1 MTDLFELNH
10 NCQSSD
16 LDLESVEDQKE
27 DEKLAIQ
34 SIYGDDALCE
44 SIPGKLWE
52 IKLQL
57 PQLEGLLLQQMQKS
71 SNSKSKSKPGPTLK
85 ELQQDSNVCQWFLR
99 FVNHTSLKSKLVKNI
114 FPEEITMYSE
124 NSRPRDFK
132 NDLEIDLILFLENF
146 TKK

>member
-1 MTDLFELNH
+1 MNITFFFKFQAFESLMTDLFELNH
-10 NCQSSD
+10 NCQSD

-57 PQLEGLLLQQMQKS
+57 PQLEGLLLQQIQKS
-71 SNSKSKSKPGPTLK
+71 SMNSKSKAKSGPTLK

-99 FVNHTSLKSKLVKNI
+99 SVNN
-114 FPEEITMYSE
+114 M
-124 NSRPRDFK
+124 
-132 NDLEIDLILFLENF
+132 
-146 TKK
+146 

>member
-1 MTDLFELNH
+1 MNITLFFNFQAFESLMTDLFELNH
-10 NCQSSD
+10 NCQSD

-57 PQLEGLLLQQMQKS
+57 PQLEGLLLQQIQKS
-71 SNSKSKSKPGPTLK
+71 SMNSKSKAKSGPTLK

-99 FVNHTSLKSKLVKNI
+99 FVNNTRI
-114 FPEEITMYSE
+114 
-124 NSRPRDFK
+124 
-132 NDLEIDLILFLENF
+132 LIVRQ
-146 TKK
+146 

>member
-1 MTDLFELNH
+1 MNITLFFNFQAFESLMTDLFELNH
-10 NCQSSD
+10 NCQSD

-52 IKLQL
+52 IRLQL
-57 PQLEGLLLQQMQKS
+57 PQLEGLLLQQIQKS
-71 SNSKSKSKPGPTLK
+71 SMNSKSKAKSGPTLK

-99 FVNHTSLKSKLVKNI
+99 FVNNMRI
-114 FPEEITMYSE
+114 
-124 NSRPRDFK
+124 
-132 NDLEIDLILFLENF
+132 LILNQPIILR
-146 TKK
+146 

>member
-1 MTDLFELNH
+1 MKLISRFYSQAFELLMTDLFELNH
-10 NCQSSD
+10 NCQGD

-57 PQLEGLLLQQMQKS
+57 PQLEGLLLQQIQKS

-99 FVNHTSLKSKLVKNI
+99 FVNTQQARKFKKVQAKKN
-114 FPEEITMYSE
+114 S
-124 NSRPRDFK
+124 
-132 NDLEIDLILFLENF
+132 
-146 TKK
+146 

>member
-10 NCQSSD
+10 NCQSD

-57 PQLEGLLLQQMQKS
+57 PQLEGLLLQQIQKS
-71 SNSKSKSKPGPTLK
+71 SMNSKSKAKPGPTLK

-99 FVNHTSLKSKLVKNI
+99 LLVTNTRILI
-114 FPEEITMYSE
+114 FKA
-124 NSRPRDFK
+124 N
-132 NDLEIDLILFLENF
+132 NF
-146 TKK
+146 EFF

>member
-10 NCQSSD
+10 NCQSD

-52 IKLQL
+52 IRLQL
-57 PQLEGLLLQQMQKS
+57 PQLEGLLLQQIQKS
-71 SNSKSKSKPGPTLK
+71 SMNSKSKAKSGPTLK

-99 FVNHTSLKSKLVKNI
+99 LVNNKINRTLKYFLNLICISEGIANLVGGVIRN
-114 FPEEITMYSE
+114 M
-124 NSRPRDFK
+124 
-132 NDLEIDLILFLENF
+132 
-146 TKK
+146 

>member
-1 MTDLFELNH
+1 MNITFFFKFQAFESLMTDLFELNH
-10 NCQSSD
+10 NCQSD

-57 PQLEGLLLQQMQKS
+57 PQLEGLLLQQIQKS
-71 SNSKSKSKPGPTLK
+71 SMNSKSKAKSGPTLK

-99 FVNHTSLKSKLVKNI
+99 FVNNMRI
-114 FPEEITMYSE
+114 
-124 NSRPRDFK
+124 
-132 NDLEIDLILFLENF
+132 LIVSQ
-146 TKK
+146 